1 MDRPHFVFPLSTEG
15 HLSGF
20 QSLAVVNIAA
30 NVIYVHVS
38 FFFFL
43 MYMFLCGPMDTT
55 ERLN

>member
-38 FFFFL
+38 FFFFFNVHVSVWT
-43 MYMFLCGPMDTT
+43 YGHD
-55 ERLN
+55 